1 MTLATEIASTTRKL
15 SLIVGLSPFGFTSAG
30 GNVLG
35 VRVSKSFD
43 SPVPVATIT
52 VDAIHS
58 SIQRGDRVIIDAG
71 YNGLRQRIFT
81 GWVIDRAYGI
91 ESSDINCA
99 GQMYLLSRIND
110 LTERDV
116 DGLNVKTAIDSL
128 FTAAGAPGAFV
139 GVNKIRK
146 TH

>member
-15 SLIVGLSPFGFTSAG
+15 SLLVGLSPFGFTSAG

-58 SIQRGDRVIIDAG
+58 SD
-71 YNGLRQRIFT
+71 LP
-81 GWVIDRAYGI
+81 RA
-91 ESSDINCA
+91 
-99 GQMYLLSRIND
+99 LS
-110 LTERDV
+110 
-116 DGLNVKTAIDSL
+116 TAEA
-128 FTAAGAPGAFV
+128 TYRP
-139 GVNKIRK
+139 
-146 TH
+146 